1 MIKTKFIEIE
11 GRVDELAAQ
20 VWGLT
25 TEELK
30 EIKLCLEEMS

>member
-11 GRVDELAAQ
+11 ERMDELATG
-20 VWGLT
+20 VWRLT

-30 EIKLCLEEMS
+30 QMKLCLKEIS

>member
-11 GRVDELAAQ
+11 ASVDELTAQ

-30 EIKLCLEEMS
+30 EVKLNLKEMS